1 MLIYRPSKAQHTLEH
16 MLIQVSSIFTL
27 AIPTFALLRQEFE
40 QPDRIL
46 DIRLQLSRFHTLI

>member
-16 MLIQVSSIFTL
+16 MLIQVSSIF
-27 AIPTFALLRQEFE
+27 TFALLRQEFE